1 MDEWTGTPDD
11 QHLDELT
18 ARVRGRRLPLL
29 LGELACGAA

>member
-18 ARVRGRRLPLL
+18 AAFEPSVPLL